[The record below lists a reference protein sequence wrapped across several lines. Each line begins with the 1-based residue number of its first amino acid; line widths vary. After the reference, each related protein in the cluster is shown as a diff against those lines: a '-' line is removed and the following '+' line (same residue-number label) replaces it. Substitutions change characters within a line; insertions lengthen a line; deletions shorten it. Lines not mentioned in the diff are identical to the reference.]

1 MKKTR
6 IVSLLLLV
14 VVCTV
19 ALCACQPERQQIAQ
33 KDFAWVET
41 FGMMPAP
48 LAVGNWQL
56 NHYQIVLLTDSSYKM
71 VEYGDV
77 YKQKSSSTPGT
88 EGSVFLHAT
97 PDVTKP
103 SETGDWGA
111 AYHSFVVLYFLDD
124 SQNVVGYAVVELWNI
139 RFTVYYTTLI
149 KSSPED
155 TTHHKDYEMLHY
167 GQVIKSVK
175 FRDGAIS
182 FEQAQS
188 VVESQFDLPQQS
200 AN

>member
-14 VVCTV
+14 VCTV
-19 ALCACQPERQQIAQ
+19 ALCACQPEQQPAIDQ

-41 FGMMPAP
+41 FGMMPAENGYGSWYY
-48 LAVGNWQL
+48 LA
-56 NHYQIVLLTDSSYKM
+56 YQIVLLTDLPYKM

-77 YKQKSSSTPGT
+77 YTQQSSTPGV
-88 EGSVFLHAT
+88 EGSVFLRAT
-97 PDVTKP
+97 PDVSKP
-103 SETGDWGA
+103 SDTGDWGA
-111 AYHSFVVLYFLDD
+111 AYHSYVVLYFLDD

-155 TTHHKDYEMLHY
+155 TTHHKTSEMLHY

-175 FRDGAIS
+175 FRGGAIP

-188 VVESQFDLPQQS
+188 VVESQLDLPQQS